1 MKKKYKKFKNSIEEE
16 SKTLKIKKK
25 FKYKKNK
32 KKIIKYYKNLTLF
45 LFSFIFLIIIILLFI
60 SKKIIKKDIIKTDV
74 IKKDIIKEDI
84 IKKNI
89 TKEDIIKE
97 DIIKKNITKEDIIIK
112 DSFNEVLEK
121 GKDYTKMCIEDKLV
135 HDTTSLFK
143 DIDNPMISVIIP
155 VYNANNSI
163 KYAIRSAQNQKFTN
177 IEIIL
182 VNDYSQDNSLEI
194 MEEMQKEDKRLKII
208 NNNKNMGVLYSRS
221 IAALNAKGK
230 YIFPLDN
237 DDMFLVNDIFDI
249 IYNEAERE
257 NYDII
262 SFTSIDSPSYD
273 LNKLSAKE
281 NEFTWTREGN
291 VIVHQPELGIFP
303 INKNN
308 QYFLYDPHIWG
319 KCIKADIYKMAV
331 NALGESRYSVYNCWN
346 EDITMF
352 FIICNFAQN
361 YIFVKKY
368 GIFHFISRKTASFSQ
383 SGFNLMNTEINL
395 IEIILDFAQNNY
407 KKYAALKALHMRHS
421 WLYKVSD
428 EKIKSH
434 LKEVLQKVIDCNYIE
449 EKYKNKI
456 RNNYEEILGLNNFNI

>member
-1 MKKKYKKFKNSIEEE
+1 MKNIRKSKFYITEEENQKLKKK
-16 SKTLKIKKK
+16 
-25 FKYKKNK
+25 K
-32 KKIIKYYKNLTLF
+32 KKIKNNFKYNKKNYKNLTLF
-45 LFSFIFLIIIILLFI
+45 ISSFIIVIIIILLFI
-60 SKKIIKKDIIKTDV
+60 LTSTTKNNIDV
-74 IKKDIIKEDI
+74 

-97 DIIKKNITKEDIIIK
+97 DIIKRDITKDDIIIT

-121 GKDYTKMCIEDKLV
+121 GKDYIKMCIEDKLI

-155 VYNANNSI
+155 VYNANNTI
-163 KYAIRSAQNQKFTN
+163 KYAIRSAQNQKFIN

-194 MEEMQKEDKRLKII
+194 MEEMQKEDKRIKII

-249 IYNEAERE
+249 IYNEAERQ

-262 SFTSIDSPSYD
+262 CFSSIDSPSYN
-273 LNKLSAKE
+273 LNKLNAKE
-281 NEFTWTREGN
+281 SQFTRLRKKN
-291 VIVHQPELGIFP
+291 MIVRQPELGVYP
-303 INKNN
+303 INKNGR
-308 QYFLYDPHIWG
+308 YFLYDPHIWG
-319 KCIKADIYKMAV
+319 KCIKTNIYKMAV

-346 EDITMF
+346 EDITIF

-368 GIFHFISRKTASFSQ
+368 GIFHFRSKKTASFSQ
-383 SGFNLMNTEINL
+383 SEFNLMNTEINL
-395 IEIILDFAQNNY
+395 IEIILDFAQNDY
-407 KKYAALKALHMRHS
+407 KKYAVLKALHMSHS

-434 LKEVLQKVIDCNYIE
+434 LKEVLQKIIDCNYIE
-449 EKYKNKI
+449 EKYKKKI
-456 RNNYEEILGLNNFNI
+456 KINFKEILS

>member
-1 MKKKYKKFKNSIEEE
+1 MKNIRKSKFYITEEENQKLKKK
-16 SKTLKIKKK
+16 
-25 FKYKKNK
+25 K
-32 KKIIKYYKNLTLF
+32 KKIKNNFKYNKKNYKNLTLF
-45 LFSFIFLIIIILLFI
+45 ISSFIIVIIIILLFI
-60 SKKIIKKDIIKTDV
+60 LTSTTKNNIDV
-74 IKKDIIKEDI
+74 

-112 DSFNEVLEK
+112 DSFNEAFEK